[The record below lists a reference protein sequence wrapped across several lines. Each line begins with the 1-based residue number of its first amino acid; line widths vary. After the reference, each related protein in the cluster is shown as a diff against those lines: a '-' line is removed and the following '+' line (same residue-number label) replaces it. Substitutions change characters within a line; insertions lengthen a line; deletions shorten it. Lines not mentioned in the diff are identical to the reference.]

1 LVIMTVSKAK
11 AAELAKVPASK
22 PVTNGVNALLRSL
35 TLDEAGEAR
44 AAIARQLA
52 RRMDTPGTGATSLA
66 LLSRELR
73 SLLADLIDP
82 DRAGAAADLIKS
94 IFSDDS

>member
-1 LVIMTVSKAK
+1 MTISKAN
-11 AAELAKVPASK
+11 AAEAAKGPSQK
-22 PVTNGVNALLRSL
+22 PVTNGVNGLLRSL

-52 RRMDTPGTGATSLA
+52 RKMDAPGTGATSLA

-73 SLLADLIDP
+73 SVLADLIDP
-82 DRAGAAADLIKS
+82 DRANAAAELVKS
-94 IFSDDS
+94 IFSDS